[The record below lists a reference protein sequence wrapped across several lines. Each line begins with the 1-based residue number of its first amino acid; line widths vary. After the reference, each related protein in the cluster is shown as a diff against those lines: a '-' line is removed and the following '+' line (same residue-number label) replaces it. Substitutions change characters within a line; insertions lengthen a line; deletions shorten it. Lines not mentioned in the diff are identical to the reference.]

1 MKKISLVIDSR
12 AIRNSGIGVYLRK
25 LLPHIMESGSYRVSL
40 LGKKQAMQETCAAN
54 EPEVSLEGVAI
65 IECGAGIYSVREQA
79 EVPLKVPRC
88 DVFWSP
94 HYNIPLLPI
103 RARHRVVTV
112 HDVYHLAYLHTLS
125 HIERLY
131 ARTVIPLAARLSE
144 KVITV
149 SAFSKSEIVKYTGIG
164 PEKIEVIH
172 NGVDSAGFRDTKRK
186 SDDGASPSGPYL
198 LYVGNVKPHKNV
210 IGLIDAFAV
219 VQKSLPDVKLVIVG
233 KRDRFIHG
241 IDNLDEY
248 VTNLGIDRQIVFTG
262 FVGDDE
268 LYGLYKNARVFVFP
282 SFYEGF
288 GLPPLE
294 AMASGVPVVVSRTAS
309 LPEVC
314 GDAAIYVDPH
324 DPLDIARGIIRVLG
338 EDSLRNELVGKGLVR
353 AAGFSWKASAEKHMK
368 IFEALCATR

>member
-12 AIRNSGIGVYLRK
+12 AIRNSGIGVYLQK
-25 LLPHIMESGSYRVSL
+25 LLPHILESGNYRISL
-40 LGKKQAMQETCAAN
+40 LGKKQTVQEAFAAN
-54 EPEVSLEGVAI
+54 EPEVSLEGITI
-65 IECGAGIYSVREQA
+65 IECGTGIYTLLEQA
-79 EVPLKVPRC
+79 EIPLKVPQS
-88 DVFWSP
+88 DIFWSP

-103 RARHRVVTV
+103 RARHRVVTI

-125 HIERLY
+125 RIERLY

-172 NGVDSAGFRDTKRK
+172 NGVDSAAFRDTKRK
-186 SDDGASPSGPYL
+186 KDDGVSPSDPYL

-210 IGLIDAFAV
+210 IGLINAFV
-219 VQKSLPDVKLVIVG
+219 TVRKSFPDVKLVIVG
-233 KRDRFIHG
+233 KRDHFIHG

-248 VTNLGIDRQIVFTG
+248 VTSLGIDRQIVFTG
-262 FVGDDE
+262 FVGNDE
-268 LYGLYKNARVFVFP
+268 LCRLYKNARVFVFP

-294 AMASGVPVVVSRTAS
+294 AMASGVPVVVSRSAS

-314 GDAAIYVDPH
+314 GDAAMYVDPH
-324 DPLDIARGIIRVLG
+324 NPQDIARGIIRVLREG
-338 EDSLRNELVGKGLVR
+338 LLINELVDKGLVR

-368 IFEALCATR
+368 IFEAFCATR

>member
-1 MKKISLVIDSR
+1 MKISLVIDSR
-12 AIRNSGIGVYLRK
+12 VIHGSGIGTYLQN
-25 LLPHIMESGSYRVSL
+25 LLPYVLKNPNFSVCLIGRKKEL
-40 LGKKQAMQETCAAN
+40 EPIIGKN
-54 EPEVSLEGVAI
+54 EMNKAVI
-65 IECGAGIYSVREQA
+65 IECSANIYSLSEQA
-79 EVPLKVPRC
+79 VIPWKVPQC
-88 DVFWSP
+88 DIFWSP

-103 RARHRVVTV
+103 RAIHRVVTV
-112 HDVYHLAYLHTLS
+112 HDVYHLAYQHTLRR
-125 HIERLY
+125 IERMY
-131 ARTVIPLAARLSE
+131 ARTVIPLAVWLSK

-149 SAFSKSEIVKYTGIG
+149 SVFSKSEIVKYTGIG

-172 NGVDSAGFRDTKRK
+172 NGVDSAAFRDTKRK
-186 SDDGASPSGPYL
+186 NDDGASPSGSYL

-210 IGLIDAFAV
+210 IGLIDAFALV
-219 VQKSLPDVKLVIVG
+219 RKSFPDVKLVIVG
-233 KRDRFIHG
+233 KRDNFIHG

-248 VTNLGIDRQIVFTG
+248 VTSLGIDRQIVFTG
-262 FVGDDE
+262 FVGNDE

-294 AMASGVPVVVSRTAS
+294 AMASGVPVVVSRSAS

-368 IFEALCATR
+368 IFKELCDTR